1 MKLTSRILTGSDSF
15 KANRAAHLAMLG
27 TVAEAAALAA
37 AGGGEKAMARHI
49 ARGKLAPRDRVAGL
63 LDPGSPF
70 LEIGRCRGTWTSAPP
85 ARRSRRR
92 KTLTA

>member
-37 AGGGEKAMARHI
+37 AGLGARLTLPRCIAPGGRVT
-49 ARGKLAPRDRVAGL
+49 LALAEGP
-63 LDPGSPF
+63 DP
-70 LEIGRCRGTWTSAPP
+70 
-85 ARRSRRR
+85 
-92 KTLTA
+92 